1 MNTTESEDGSVGPLR
16 EALTVCA
23 AAGMSGILRVTG
35 DPGGAIHIADGLVAA
50 VETPGAPGP
59 EVLLLRS
66 HRVSESGWDEAFAA
80 AAASGGRMS
89 TELTRR
95 EMVGAGELEWLLR
108 TALADAMFVLANGT
122 VDEYR
127 AEPGQVDFV
136 LPLQPGAEPDSLL
149 AETSRRIRVLAALP
163 ARNGRDRIVA
173 ATGAVQPGVR
183 LGEGQDE
190 ILALADGR
198 RTRQGPRLRPGLR
211 RLRHDAPGGP
221 DAAGRPA
228 GRGLV
233 PGRRRGRGA
242 DPPPGRRQRPDP
254 GLRAATPSAGRVGAA
269 AAPVGSRA
277 GPGTAGAARPAAA
290 ARRPRSG
297 SGRDDLTRH
306 PTRRDKAPDE
316 IGTGMITGGGLMT
329 EDKLLAEMQA
339 LRDRITGITG
349 TAVASRDGLIIREDT
364 GGVNPDNLAA
374 LTSAALSLAQRL
386 AREAGQG
393 TLREAVTRSSG
404 GYVAI
409 YAIGTS
415 AVLVL
420 LGDEGLDVTRLHR
433 ESRSVVE
440 NLEKLLA

>member
-50 VETPGAPGP
+50 IETPGAPGP

-163 ARNGRDRIVA
+163 ATNGRDRIVA

-198 RTRQGPRLRPGLR
+198 RTARDLAFALGYGVYATILQVARMQQAGL
-211 RLRHDAPGGP
+211 
-221 DAAGRPA
+221 
-228 GRGLV
+228 LV
-233 PGRRRGRGA
+233 VVSS
-242 DPPPGRRQRPDP
+242 
-254 GLRAATPSAGRVGAA
+254 RAADAA
-269 AAPVGSRA
+269 AAQIR
-277 GPGTAGAARPAAA
+277 RPAAA
-290 ARRPRSG
+290 SDLTLASGLPRRQRDVPAPPRRPWAP
-297 SGRDDLTRH
+297 GR
-306 PTRRDKAPDE
+306 APE
-316 IGTGMITGGGLMT
+316 
-329 EDKLLAEMQA
+329 LLAPLGL
-339 LRDRITGITG
+339 LRPR
-349 TAVASRDGLIIREDT
+349 AARDT
-364 GGVNPDNLAA
+364 GPGE
-374 LTSAALSLAQRL
+374 T
-386 AREAGQG
+386 
-393 TLREAVTRSSG
+393 T
-404 GYVAI
+404 
-409 YAIGTS
+409 
-415 AVLVL
+415 
-420 LGDEGLDVTRLHR
+420 
-433 ESRSVVE
+433 
-440 NLEKLLA
+440 